1 MGTYYSQPV
10 NDQRSIILL
19 GETGAGKSSFGNFL
33 LNREGFATGSGML
46 STTQKVEQQ
55 SFQYTQDDLNIQLH
69 VFDLPGLNDP
79 RKIDTTYLN
88 NTYSALKNC
97 AKCMSTLFAI
107 VINISNAEQL
117 DSVVK
122 EIHSFLSKISLPD
135 FNITENALL
144 VFSNAHKLGSTRE
157 IQERSVYRVIGR
169 FPSLCKL
176 WTIVRYRH
184 ILVDSV
190 CYSTDREY
198 WLEKM
203 KEIITFTRPKVRV
216 LLLGPHRTAQNDVLK
231 LLRSKKCEMGGSE
244 ELPGYLKNEV
254 EEVNLDFEGMSLSFQ
269 KSVDFLTIGEISES
283 DCLEKSNALSQ
294 LTSLIQA
301 ITEIHTFTAFC
312 VLIRMDDRLRSPLIE
327 GIKSLA
333 NAITE
338 DKPNLFYDRCFFL
351 FTHPNLDN
359 TVRDCDRI
367 FTKLSDMKEMR
378 TGMGNKVSILNLQS
392 QTATQG
398 IFNFLKQT
406 VSYSHSM
413 KQKCY
418 GKDYVSNLLSKGF
431 DLSAPPPEPTASC
444 ASYLP
449 SKATLGLLA
458 LQGGGAIALAGAAA
472 VLLAKG
478 GAAPAV
484 VPGMLFAVKSS
495 VSIAAPL
502 IAAPLVATP
511 AIIGPT
517 IGASVIG
524 GSVMGGSMIAGS
536 MAPLFTRTGV
546 TLASTLGATIAAN
559 TALTNTTLA
568 STALATLLYKLLV
581 QRKKKQEREYDE
593 YDVTK
598 ESLECIASQSAV

>member
-1 MGTYYSQPV
+1 MGAYYSQPV

-55 SFQYTQDDLNIQLH
+55 SFQYTQDNLNIQLH

-88 NTYSALKNC
+88 DTYSALKNC

-117 DSVVK
+117 DSAVK
-122 EIHSFLSKISLPD
+122 EIHSFLDKISLPD

-157 IQERSVYRVIGR
+157 IQESSVYRVIESC
-169 FPSLCKL
+169 PSLYKL

-203 KEIITFTRPKVRV
+203 KDIITFTRPKVRV

-244 ELPGYLKNEV
+244 ELPGYLENEV
-254 EEVNLDFEGMSLSFQ
+254 EEVNLDFEGVSLSFQ

-301 ITEIHTFTAFC
+301 ITETHTFTAFC
-312 VLIRMDDRLRSPLIE
+312 VLIRMDDKLKSPIIE

-367 FTKLSDMKEMR
+367 FTKLSNMKEMR
-378 TGMGNKVSILNLQS
+378 TGMGNRVSILNLQS
-392 QTATQG
+392 QTATQD

-406 VSYSHSM
+406 VSYSHIM

-444 ASYLP
+444 DSYLTLIP

-458 LQGGGAIALAGAAA
+458 LGGGGAIALAGAAA
-472 VLLAKG
+472 VLLSG
-478 GAAPAV
+478 GAAAPAV
-484 VPGMLFAVKSS
+484 APIMLFAVESS
-495 VSIAAPL
+495 ASIAAPL
-502 IAAPLVATP
+502 LAAPLVA
-511 AIIGPT
+511 
-517 IGASVIG
+517 
-524 GSVMGGSMIAGS
+524 
-536 MAPLFTRTGV
+536 APLVTG
-546 TLASTLGATIAAN
+546 TAAALGSTLGAIGIGAN
-559 TALTNTTLA
+559 TALA
-568 STALATLLYKLLV
+568 STLLYKLLA
-581 QRKKKQEREYDE
+581 QRKEKKQEREYE
-593 YDVTK
+593 YDVTTG
-598 ESLECIASQSAV
+598 SLEYIDS